1 MDRQTANE
9 LRMRSF
15 GDTPLIAFVCEC
27 ADESCRRTVTL
38 SPAEYHA
45 IRAAGQAVL
54 LAGHMAV
61 EEMPARAEGGWTPRY
76 EAESGDRGR
85 EPEQAGRHP
94 RAGDSG
100 LSGL

>member
-38 SPAEYHA
+38 SPGEYQA

-61 EEMPARAEGGWTPRY
+61 EEMPVQAEGGWTPSY
-76 EAESGDRGR
+76 ETESGDGVRDGR
-85 EPEQAGRHP
+85 AGRP
-94 RAGDSG
+94 ASPSG
-100 LSGL
+100 

>member
-38 SPAEYHA
+38 PPAEYHA

-54 LAGHMAV
+54 MAGHLAV
-61 EEMPARAEGGWTPRY
+61 EEMPLRAEGGWTQSYDP
-76 EAESGDRGR
+76 ESGDGARNAER
-85 EPEQAGRHP
+85 AGRHP
-94 RAGDSG
+94 RPGH
-100 LSGL
+100 

>member
-27 ADESCRRTVTL
+27 ADESCRRTVRL
-38 SPAEYHA
+38 SPAEYQA

-61 EEMPARAEGGWTPRY
+61 EEMPANAEGGWTPRY
-76 EAESGDRGR
+76 ETQSGGTIREAER
-85 EPEQAGRHP
+85 AGRHP
-94 RAGDSG
+94 RPGD
-100 LSGL
+100 